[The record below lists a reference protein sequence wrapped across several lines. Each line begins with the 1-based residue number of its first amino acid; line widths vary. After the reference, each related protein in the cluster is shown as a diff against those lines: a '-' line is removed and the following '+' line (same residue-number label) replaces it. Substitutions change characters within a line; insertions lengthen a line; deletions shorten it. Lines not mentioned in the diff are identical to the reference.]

1 MMILP
6 PVCMHAFATRA
17 YTGVEMIMEYT
28 GDSCT
33 KKREADKRE
42 VPSLAAGKHGLT
54 IDQPSLL
61 SKHTRPPRATLRLAP
76 KHYGPAA

>member
-33 KKREADKRE
+33 KN
-42 VPSLAAGKHGLT
+42 G
-54 IDQPSLL
+54 
-61 SKHTRPPRATLRLAP
+61 RPTSARCHPWR
-76 KHYGPAA
+76 PASTA